1 MLYDTVFKNGK
12 TIGLVLQEQYKNVGV
27 KLNICEEDSQIFR
40 KKWKEGDFGMILY
53 SSWGGSYEPFAT
65 LAAMRTN
72 GDKFSIVQK
81 GMENKEELDQVMNH
95 ALRETDE
102 EKLREDFAYIMDSFF
117 EQAVYIPLTVSSTL
131 AVYNSSLEGLDLEGG
146 KDVMPVGSVKRKQ

>member
-1 MLYDTVFKNGK
+1 MTRYLKRK

-40 KKWKEGDFGMILY
+40 KKWKECDFGMILY

-72 GDKFSIVQK
+72 GDKFSTVQK
-81 GMENKEELDQVMNH
+81 GNGETKKNWIRWMNH

-102 EKLREDFAYIMDSFF
+102 
-117 EQAVYIPLTVSSTL
+117 
-131 AVYNSSLEGLDLEGG
+131 
-146 KDVMPVGSVKRKQ
+146 KRN